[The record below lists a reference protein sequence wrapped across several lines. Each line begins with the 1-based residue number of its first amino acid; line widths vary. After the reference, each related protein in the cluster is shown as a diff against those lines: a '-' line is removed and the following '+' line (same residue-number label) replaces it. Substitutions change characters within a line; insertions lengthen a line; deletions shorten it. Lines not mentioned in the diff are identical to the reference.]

1 MATIKKMAS
10 TAKKSAKIVSLSAM
24 TAIMCT
30 DLSITGTDADAAKA
44 ALADIASEFGTGS
57 AKAQIIHMDPFGD
70 FCA

>member
-24 TAIMCT
+24 TAIMCA
-30 DLSITGTDADAAKA
+30 DLAITGADAEAAKA
-44 ALADIASEFGTGS
+44 AMGDIAREFGTS
-57 AKAQIIHMDPFGD
+57 NAKAQIIHMDPLGD